1 MLKHLPKD
9 TFKKLEKKLLHSN
22 TGIYYNDVEIDRR
35 IHNSYGITTRGLN
48 ATQIA
53 TLQANYAKDL
63 NIDHRISKFKEMLK
77 NEHVYGVPLRYFT
90 DLGKINFPTKIDY
103 RIKLHLETEMK
114 KIFNQGSSL
123 CQELLFQHQMQR

>member
-53 TLQANYAKDL
+53 TLKANYAKDL
-63 NIDHRISKFKEMLK
+63 NIDYRISKFKEMLK
-77 NEHVYGVPLRYFT
+77 NEHVYGVPRRYFT

-114 KIFNQGSSL
+114 KIFNQ
-123 CQELLFQHQMQR
+123 

>member
-53 TLQANYAKDL
+53 TLKANYAKDR

-77 NEHVYGVPLRYFT
+77 NEHVYGVPHRYFT

-114 KIFNQGSSL
+114 KIFNEGSSL
-123 CQELLFQHQMQR
+123 CQELLF

>member
-35 IHNSYGITTRGLN
+35 IHNNYGITTRGLN

-53 TLQANYAKDL
+53 TLKANYAKDL

>member
-1 MLKHLPKD
+1 MLKYLPKD

-48 ATQIA
+48 ATQIG
-53 TLQANYAKDL
+53 TLKANYAKDL
-63 NIDHRISKFKEMLK
+63 NIDYRISKFKEMLK
-77 NEHVYGVPLRYFT
+77 NEHVYGVPHRYFT

-114 KIFNQGSSL
+114 KIFNEGSSL
-123 CQELLFQHQMQR
+123 CQELLF

>member
-53 TLQANYAKDL
+53 TLKANYAKDL

-77 NEHVYGVPLRYFT
+77 NEHVYGVPRRYFT

-103 RIKLHLETEMK
+103 RI
-114 KIFNQGSSL
+114 
-123 CQELLFQHQMQR
+123 

>member
-53 TLQANYAKDL
+53 TLKANYAKDL

-77 NEHVYGVPLRYFT
+77 NEHVYGVPRRYFT

>member
-53 TLQANYAKDL
+53 TLKANYAKDL

-123 CQELLFQHQMQR
+123 CQELLF

>member
-53 TLQANYAKDL
+53 TLKANYAKDL

>member
-48 ATQIA
+48 ATQVA
-53 TLQANYAKDL
+53 TLKANYAKDL
-63 NIDHRISKFKEMLK
+63 NIDYRISKFKEMLK
-77 NEHVYGVPLRYFT
+77 NEHVYGVPRRYFT

>member
-53 TLQANYAKDL
+53 TLKANYAKDL

-77 NEHVYGVPLRYFT
+77 NEHVYGVPRRYFT

-123 CQELLFQHQMQR
+123 CQELLF

>member
-53 TLQANYAKDL
+53 ILKANYAKDL

-77 NEHVYGVPLRYFT
+77 NEHVYGVPRRYFT

-123 CQELLFQHQMQR
+123 CQELLF

>member
-53 TLQANYAKDL
+53 ILKANYAKDL

-77 NEHVYGVPLRYFT
+77 NEHVYGVPRRYFT
-90 DLGKINFPTKIDY
+90 VLGKINFPTKIDY

>member
-53 TLQANYAKDL
+53 TLKANYAKDL

-77 NEHVYGVPLRYFT
+77 NEHVYGVPRRYFT

-114 KIFNQGSSL
+114 KLFNEGSSL
-123 CQELLFQHQMQR
+123 CQELLF

>member
-48 ATQIA
+48 ATQIG
-53 TLQANYAKDL
+53 TLKANYAKDL
-63 NIDHRISKFKEMLK
+63 NIDYRISKFKEMLK
-77 NEHVYGVPLRYFT
+77 NEHVYGVPHRYFT

-114 KIFNQGSSL
+114 KIFNEGSSL
-123 CQELLFQHQMQR
+123 CQELLF

>member
-53 TLQANYAKDL
+53 TLKANYAKDL

-114 KIFNQGSSL
+114 KIFNEGSSL
-123 CQELLFQHQMQR
+123 CQKLLF